1 MANLS
6 FIEIIYWASAIIGG
20 VLFIFRLALF
30 FIAGDVSD
38 VEGTDGFFDVGDV
51 DVSDGSSEIHH
62 GDTDLSFKVLSLQGL
77 TAFFMMFG
85 IFGLAFVAAGWQ
97 VIWTVAGGTA
107 MGALAIWLNGLV
119 FNTMLRMQSEGT
131 INLENAIGQDG
142 SVYLSIPAKG
152 SGQVQ
157 VSVQGSLKIYDAI
170 SKEKKKISTG
180 EKVKVV
186 GVITGNTLVVEKL
199 I

>member
-20 VLFIFRLALF
+20 TLFIFRAVLF

-38 VEGTDGFFDVGDV
+38 VEGTDGFFEAGDV
-51 DVSDGSSEIHH
+51 DISDGSTEIHH
-62 GDTDLSFKVLSLQGL
+62 GDTDLSFKLLSLQSL

-85 IFGLAFVAAGWQ
+85 IFGLAFVAAGWD
-97 VIWTVAGGTA
+97 VIWTVFGGAAIGVFA
-107 MGALAIWLNGLV
+107 MWVLGLI
-119 FNTMLRMQSEGT
+119 FNTMIRLQSEGT
-131 INLENAIGQDG
+131 IDIENAIGETG
-142 SVYLSIPAKG
+142 TVYLTVPANG

-157 VSVQGSLKIYDAI
+157 VSVQGSLKVYDAI
-170 SKEKKKISTG
+170 SGNKKKLATG
-180 EKVKVV
+180 EKIKVV
-186 GVITGNTLVVEKL
+186 GVVTGNTLIVEKL